1 MPAAT
6 EVRARIDRFVSDLT
20 TLIRSATVEAFD
32 EALDAQR
39 VVMRST
45 AARTAP
51 KQRVKKTPVRKR
63 SRPARANGAEAAAAQ
78 LSLPL
83 E

>member
-1 MPAAT
+1 MSAAT

-45 AARTAP
+45 AVGTAP
-51 KQRVKKTPVRKR
+51 KKRVKAPARKR
-63 SRPARANGAEAAAAQ
+63 SRPTRANGAQAAAAQ